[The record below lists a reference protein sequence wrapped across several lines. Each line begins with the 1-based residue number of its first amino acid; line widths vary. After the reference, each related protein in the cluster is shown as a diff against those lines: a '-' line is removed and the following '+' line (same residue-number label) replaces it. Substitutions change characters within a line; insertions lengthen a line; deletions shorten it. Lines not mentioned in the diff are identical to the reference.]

1 MNELIESFIWIVLAV
16 GVPSMFVLACIN
28 MKPHES
34 HIWEMNRV
42 LEEGIVRNEKGQI
55 IPQPKKPWYSFLV
68 FWK

>member
-1 MNELIESFIWIVLAV
+1 MIESFIWIVLAV
-16 GVPSMFVLACIN
+16 GVPSVFVLACIN

-42 LEEGIVRNEKGQI
+42 LEKGILRNEKGQVI
-55 IPQPKKPWYSFLV
+55 SLPRKWWE